1 MKLNLRKI
9 QVSHYIAIK
18 SLSVLKKK
26 HPSGSLYGFV
36 AKVVTAAVLFL
47 GALAFFWQ
55 RIDFFVEMALLSNR
69 FINLSHSII
78 KMGD

>member
-55 RIDFFVEMALLSNR
+55 RIDFFRRDGTSFKSLHKLKSQHN
-69 FINLSHSII
+69 
-78 KMGD
+78 